1 FDIIAEMDEA
11 EQQQMYLDTAEMF
24 DDSLLDNHPSNTTE
38 AAVGY
43 FDDVE
48 ATFNGVSMKHA
59 DKNSAHIDK
68 SNAGIQNGQNNE
80 QIGETRFDYNEDDLV
95 NKVVNANETVFSDIS
110 DADDEEEVMANNEAS
125 GAMNDDAIV
134 HNNGTFDKRV
144 LDVEHEM
151 VHEDISDFDDISDV
165 DVEVDAYNG
174 DDYFNGSVNS
184 DKGDGMS
191 DGTEVI
197 VISSD
202 DDDND
207 ETAVEISE
215 MRVRTQTFVLTFQ
228 KQTKYIGNQAIQTS
242 TSVERD
248 YYEHYD

>member
-1 FDIIAEMDEA
+1 M
-11 EQQQMYLDTAEMF
+11 
-24 DDSLLDNHPSNTTE
+24 
-38 AAVGY
+38 
-43 FDDVE
+43 
-48 ATFNGVSMKHA
+48 
-59 DKNSAHIDK
+59 
-68 SNAGIQNGQNNE
+68 
-80 QIGETRFDYNEDDLV
+80 
-95 NKVVNANETVFSDIS
+95 
-110 DADDEEEVMANNEAS
+110 
-125 GAMNDDAIV
+125 
-134 HNNGTFDKRV
+134 
-144 LDVEHEM
+144 LDVEHET

-207 ETAVEISE
+207 DTAVEISE

-228 KQTKYIGNQAIQTS
+228 KQTKYIGNQAIQTVHQLSETTMNIMTS
-242 TSVERD
+242 TSEDCFSPGGSVAICVLIAFCRFS
-248 YYEHYD
+248 